1 MTFVSRLLVNFRY
14 HCKKKQIET
23 MKKILLSTL
32 IFICVSIAAKAQA
45 HKVVVQLNTSDTLVW
60 HGALKNISNLQTA
73 LGPNTQIE
81 LVAHGAGIS
90 ILVDGKTTQKAK
102 IVELAASGVLF
113 KACENTIRERKIDR
127 STILTQAGTVPSGVA
142 EVVLKQEAGW
152 AYLKY

>member
-1 MTFVSRLLVNFRY
+1 
-14 HCKKKQIET
+14 
-23 MKKILLSTL
+23 MKKNLLLTL
-32 IFICVSIAAKAQA
+32 FVALISFAANAQT

-73 LGPNTQIE
+73 LGSNTQIE
-81 LVAHGAGIS
+81 LVAHGSGIG
-90 ILVDGKTTQKAK
+90 ILIDGKTTQKTK
-102 IVELAASGVLF
+102 IAELAASGVLF

-127 STILTQAGTVPSGVA
+127 ATILTQAGTVPSGVA

>member
-1 MTFVSRLLVNFRY
+1 
-14 HCKKKQIET
+14 
-23 MKKILLSTL
+23 MKKNLLLTL
-32 IFICVSIAAKAQA
+32 FVAFISFAANAQT

-81 LVAHGAGIS
+81 LVAHGSGIG
-90 ILVDGKTTQKAK
+90 ILIDGKTTQKAK
-102 IVELAASGVLF
+102 IAELAASGVLF

-127 STILTQAGTVPSGVA
+127 ASILTQAGTVPSGVA

>member
-1 MTFVSRLLVNFRY
+1 
-14 HCKKKQIET
+14 

-32 IFICVSIAAKAQA
+32 ILALVSISASAQS

-102 IVELAASGVLF
+102 ITELAASGVLF

-127 STILTQAGTVPSGVA
+127 ATILQQAGTVPSGVA

>member
-1 MTFVSRLLVNFRY
+1 
-14 HCKKKQIET
+14 
-23 MKKILLSTL
+23 MKKTLLLTL
-32 IFICVSIAAKAQA
+32 FVVLISFAANAQT

-73 LGPNTQIE
+73 LGPTTQIE
-81 LVAHGAGIS
+81 LVAHGSGIG
-90 ILVDGKTTQKAK
+90 ILIDGKTTQKSK
-102 IVELAASGVLF
+102 IAELAASGVLF

>member
-1 MTFVSRLLVNFRY
+1 
-14 HCKKKQIET
+14 
-23 MKKILLSTL
+23 MKKTLLLTL
-32 IFICVSIAAKAQA
+32 FVALISFAANAQT

-73 LGPNTQIE
+73 LGPNTQVE
-81 LVAHGAGIS
+81 LVAHGSGIG
-90 ILVDGKTTQKAK
+90 ILIDGKTTQKAK
-102 IVELAASGVLF
+102 IAELAATGVLF

-127 STILTQAGTVPSGVA
+127 ATILIQAGTVPSGVA

>member
-1 MTFVSRLLVNFRY
+1 
-14 HCKKKQIET
+14 
-23 MKKILLSTL
+23 MKKTLLTL
-32 IFICVSIAAKAQA
+32 FIAIAAISASFAQNPI

-73 LGPNTQIE
+73 LGPSTQIE
-81 LVAHGAGIS
+81 LVAHGSGIG
-90 ILVDGKTTQKAK
+90 ILIDGKTTQKTQIAA
-102 IVELAASGVLF
+102 LAATGVLF

-127 STILTQAGTVPSGVA
+127 TTLLTQTGTVPSGVA

>member
-1 MTFVSRLLVNFRY
+1 
-14 HCKKKQIET
+14 
-23 MKKILLSTL
+23 MKKTILTL
-32 IFICVSIAAKAQA
+32 FIVIAAISTSFAQNPI

-73 LGPNTQIE
+73 LGPTTQIE
-81 LVAHGAGIS
+81 LVAHGSGIG
-90 ILVDGKTTQKAK
+90 ILIDGKTTQKAQ
-102 IVELAASGVLF
+102 IAALAATGVLF

-127 STILTQAGTVPSGVA
+127 TTLLTQTGTVPSGVA

>member
-1 MTFVSRLLVNFRY
+1 
-14 HCKKKQIET
+14 
-23 MKKILLSTL
+23 MKKSILLTL
-32 IFICVSIAAKAQA
+32 FVALFSFAANAQS
-45 HKVVVQLNTSDTLVW
+45 HKVVIQLNTSDTLVW

-73 LGPNTQIE
+73 LGASTQIE
-81 LVAHGAGIS
+81 LVAHGSGIS

-102 IVELAASGVLF
+102 IAELAATGVLF

-127 STILTQAGTVPSGVA
+127 ATILPQVGIVPSGVA

>member
-1 MTFVSRLLVNFRY
+1 
-14 HCKKKQIET
+14 
-23 MKKILLSTL
+23 MKKTLLLTL
-32 IFICVSIAAKAQA
+32 FVALISIAAKAQT

-81 LVAHGAGIS
+81 LVAHGSGIG
-90 ILVDGKTTQKAK
+90 ILIDGKTTQKAK
-102 IVELAASGVLF
+102 IAELAASGVLF

-127 STILTQAGTVPSGVA
+127 ATILTQAGTVPSGVA

>member
-1 MTFVSRLLVNFRY
+1 
-14 HCKKKQIET
+14 

-32 IFICVSIAAKAQA
+32 ILALIALSASAQS

-60 HGALKNISNLQTA
+60 HGALKNISNLQAA
-73 LGPNTQIE
+73 LGPGTQVE

-102 IVELAASGVLF
+102 IAELAAAGVLF

-127 STILTQAGTVPSGVA
+127 ATILLQAGTVPSGVA

>member
-1 MTFVSRLLVNFRY
+1 
-14 HCKKKQIET
+14 
-23 MKKILLSTL
+23 MKKTLLLTL
-32 IFICVSIAAKAQA
+32 FVAFISFAANAQT

-73 LGPNTQIE
+73 LGPTTQIE
-81 LVAHGAGIS
+81 LVAHGSGIG
-90 ILVDGKTTQKAK
+90 ILIDGKTTQKSRIA
-102 IVELAASGVLF
+102 ELAASGVLF

>member
-1 MTFVSRLLVNFRY
+1 
-14 HCKKKQIET
+14 
-23 MKKILLSTL
+23 MKKTLLLTL
-32 IFICVSIAAKAQA
+32 FVALISFAANAQT
-45 HKVVVQLNTSDTLVW
+45 HKVVVQLNTSDTLIW

-81 LVAHGAGIS
+81 LVAHGSGIG
-90 ILVDGKTTQKAK
+90 ILIDGKTTQKVK
-102 IVELAASGVLF
+102 IAELAATGVLF

>member
-1 MTFVSRLLVNFRY
+1 MKNNLLLTLFVA
-14 HCKKKQIET
+14 
-23 MKKILLSTL
+23 
-32 IFICVSIAAKAQA
+32 FISFAANAQT

-73 LGPNTQIE
+73 LGPTTQIE
-81 LVAHGAGIS
+81 LVAHGSGIG
-90 ILVDGKTTQKAK
+90 ILIDGKTTQKAK
-102 IVELAASGVLF
+102 IAELAATGVLF

>member
-1 MTFVSRLLVNFRY
+1 MKKSFFTLLVGMLFG
-14 HCKKKQIET
+14 
-23 MKKILLSTL
+23 
-32 IFICVSIAAKAQA
+32 FAAHAQNPV

-73 LGPNTQIE
+73 LGATTQIE

-90 ILVDGKTTQKAK
+90 ILVDNKTTQKAK
-102 IVELAASGVLF
+102 ITELAASGVLF

-127 STILTQAGTVPSGVA
+127 ATLLPQAGTVPSGVA

>member
-1 MTFVSRLLVNFRY
+1 M
-14 HCKKKQIET
+14 KT
-23 MKKILLSTL
+23 MKKIILSTL
-32 IFICVSIAAKAQA
+32 ILFCVSIAVNAQT

-102 IVELAASGVLF
+102 IAELAATGVLF

-127 STILTQAGTVPSGVA
+127 STILTQVGTVPSGVA

>member
-1 MTFVSRLLVNFRY
+1 
-14 HCKKKQIET
+14 
-23 MKKILLSTL
+23 MKKSILLTL
-32 IFICVSIAAKAQA
+32 FIALFSLVANAQT

-81 LVAHGAGIS
+81 LVAHGSAIGIL
-90 ILVDGKTTQKAK
+90 IDGKTTQKAK
-102 IVELAASGVLF
+102 IAELAASGVLF

-127 STILTQAGTVPSGVA
+127 SSLLTQAGTVPSGVA

>member
-1 MTFVSRLLVNFRY
+1 MFSFVKFN
-14 HCKKKQIET
+14 H
-23 MKKILLSTL
+23 MKKTILSFIIA
-32 IFICVSIAAKAQA
+32 IFAVFAAHAQNPI

-73 LGPNTQIE
+73 LGANTQIE
-81 LVAHGAGIS
+81 LVAHGSGIG
-90 ILVDGKTTQKAK
+90 ILIDGKTTQKAK
-102 IVELAASGVLF
+102 IAELAASGVLF

-127 STILTQAGTVPSGVA
+127 TTLLTQTGTVPSGVA

>member
-1 MTFVSRLLVNFRY
+1 
-14 HCKKKQIET
+14 
-23 MKKILLSTL
+23 MKKSILLTL
-32 IFICVSIAAKAQA
+32 FVAFLSFSANAQT
-45 HKVVVQLNTSDTLVW
+45 HKVVIQLNTSDTLVW

-73 LGPNTQIE
+73 LGSSTQIE

-102 IVELAASGVLF
+102 IAELAASGVLF

-127 STILTQAGTVPSGVA
+127 ATILSQVGTVPSGVA

>member
-1 MTFVSRLLVNFRY
+1 
-14 HCKKKQIET
+14 
-23 MKKILLSTL
+23 MKKTILTL
-32 IFICVSIAAKAQA
+32 FIAIAAISASFAQNPI

-81 LVAHGAGIS
+81 LVAHGSGIG
-90 ILVDGKTTQKAK
+90 ILIDGKTTQKAQ
-102 IVELAASGVLF
+102 IAALAATGVLF

-127 STILTQAGTVPSGVA
+127 TTLLTQTGTVPSGVA

>member
-1 MTFVSRLLVNFRY
+1 
-14 HCKKKQIET
+14 
-23 MKKILLSTL
+23 MKKTLFLAFFAAFISIGASAQSST
-32 IFICVSIAAKAQA
+32 
-45 HKVVVQLNTSDTLVW
+45 HKVVLQINTSDTLVW

-73 LGPNTQIE
+73 LGASTQIE

-90 ILVDGKTTQKAK
+90 ILVDNKTTQKAK
-102 IVELAASGVLF
+102 IAELAATGVLF

-127 STILTQAGTVPSGVA
+127 STILPQAGTVPSGVA

>member
-1 MTFVSRLLVNFRY
+1 
-14 HCKKKQIET
+14 

-32 IFICVSIAAKAQA
+32 ILAFFSISASAQS

-102 IVELAASGVLF
+102 ITELAASGVLF

-127 STILTQAGTVPSGVA
+127 ATILQQAGTVPSGVA